1 MAASVAIGD
10 EDVIESG
17 PHAKS
22 QSQPQIMPADKL
34 VDSIFRAISCTDAN
48 NSNANGSSS
57 NGDNANEAGGINVPG
72 AVDGGGDTRAALK
85 ELILAVQGKLEDKLA
100 PPPARRAQGASLAVA
115 VPNAAA
121 TAASGR
127 GHRQEKCVYLKVTVV
142 EGRALVGELANE
154 RTTSSALYNFS
165 IDLQFNAQRA
175 RTRNEVRCCVEPS
188 FGSEGFVFVLREAHE
203 LPVTAGGWASFLQ
216 TDLPLHVVL
225 TKHKVSRIRPRPRD
239 PHAQPGAGVGD
250 GDGDGGAPGARGYQA
265 AVAAEEDEH
274 SVSALFSED
283 GSRRGELVG
292 TAEVDWRRAL
302 VPASGA
308 QEDLHK
314 SGGVLLAV
322 ELASA
327 APDSIVHPVGG
338 ILHLRL
344 EVVAPPDVSAF
355 PFKADDVMRIMDF
368 QASKRFFAASV
379 RSEARRDFYHYANAW
394 WKGFSSTS
402 KVLSKR
408 SVKIFAEDERGQHR
422 CVCSFLEPYRQGRM
436 LPTPR
441 HAARFVSL
449 LPFRPRSTVGEQ
461 PPATQRAWNSPHA
474 FLAAGTGDA
483 SDHAL
488 LLCSLL
494 LGFGLDALVCCGLV
508 HPSDDDNGEGD
519 ASGAEPGGVGLLG
532 GDSDGNRGEET
543 GHMWVCTFSGNRADK
558 KAVFWES
565 LTGQRFAM
573 SAPQPRPSRGK
584 KWRRTT
590 PGKMAVTPRH
600 FSKVSCMFNHR
611 EFFANK
617 QSNNRVGT
625 TSLDISD
632 PKLWKPMDSSR
643 IVPKGISYP
652 MLAGPAGVV
661 LFRPTLNTEGIAE
674 GVESEVKRRVA
685 AWREG
690 KGWPTVWDDALGYL
704 LGPAVFAYE
713 QERVSGASFG
723 GDDFQDAVQ
732 GAVPDRHCFKGYPTC
747 FDHLSCSKML
757 ASLLDRTVAR
767 DILSSKGDHL
777 RFALRS
783 SVFAYPDG
791 ALAVWLMLA
800 CRFEGP
806 TN

>member
-10 EDVIESG
+10 EDVIE
-17 PHAKS
+17 
-22 QSQPQIMPADKL
+22 
-34 VDSIFRAISCTDAN
+34 
-48 NSNANGSSS
+48 
-57 NGDNANEAGGINVPG
+57 GG
-72 AVDGGGDTRAALK
+72 
-85 ELILAVQGKLEDKLA
+85 
-100 PPPARRAQGASLAVA
+100 
-115 VPNAAA
+115 PNA
-121 TAASGR
+121 
-127 GHRQEKCVYLKVTVV
+127 KVTVV

-154 RTTSSALYNFS
+154 RTTSSTLYNFS
-165 IDLQFNAQRA
+165 VDLQFNAQ
-175 RTRNEVRCCVEPS
+175 
-188 FGSEGFVFVLREAHE
+188 
-203 LPVTAGGWASFLQ
+203 ASFLQ
-216 TDLPLHVVL
+216 TDLPLHVAL
-225 TKHKVSRIRPRPRD
+225 TKHKVSRIRPRPLD
-239 PHAQPGAGVGD
+239 PPVQPGAGAGN
-250 GDGDGGAPGARGYQA
+250 GDGDGGAPGERGYQA

-274 SVSALFSED
+274 SVYALLSED
-283 GSRRGELVG
+283 VSRRGELVG

-308 QEDLHK
+308 QEGLHK

-322 ELASA
+322 ELASG

-344 EVVAPPDVSAF
+344 EVVAPPEVSAF
-355 PFKADDVMRIMDF
+355 PFKADDVTRIMDF
-368 QASKRFFAASV
+368 QASV
-379 RSEARRDFYHYANAW
+379 RSEARRDFYLYANAW

-508 HPSDDDNGEGD
+508 HPSDDDNGDGD
-519 ASGAEPGGVGLLG
+519 ASGAEPGGVGVRG

-543 GHMWVCTFSGNRADK
+543 GHMWVCTFSGSRADK

-573 SAPQPRPSRGK
+573 SAPRPRPSRG
-584 KWRRTT
+584 RRTT

-611 EFFANK
+611 EFLANK
-617 QSNNRVGT
+617 QSDNRVGT

-643 IVPKGISYP
+643 IVPKGMSYP
-652 MLAGPAGVV
+652 ASAGPAGVV
-661 LFRPTLNTEGIAE
+661 LLRPTLNTEGIAE

-713 QERVSGASFG
+713 QERLCGASFG
-723 GDDFQDAVQ
+723 GDNFQDAVQ
-732 GAVPDRHCFKGYPTC
+732 GAVPDRSTRY
-747 FDHLSCSKML
+747 
-757 ASLLDRTVAR
+757 
-767 DILSSKGDHL
+767 
-777 RFALRS
+777 
-783 SVFAYPDG
+783 
-791 ALAVWLMLA
+791 
-800 CRFEGP
+800 
-806 TN
+806 

>member
-1 MAASVAIGD
+1 HAIQKIQDAEGFRAKQQVRRVVHLSVVKPLDHAMAASVAIGD

-17 PHAKS
+17 PDAKS
-22 QSQPQIMPADKL
+22 QSQPQIMPA
-34 VDSIFRAISCTDAN
+34 
-48 NSNANGSSS
+48 
-57 NGDNANEAGGINVPG
+57 
-72 AVDGGGDTRAALK
+72 
-85 ELILAVQGKLEDKLA
+85 
-100 PPPARRAQGASLAVA
+100 RRAQRASPAVA

-154 RTTSSALYNFS
+154 RTTSSTLYNFS
-165 IDLQFNAQRA
+165 VDLQFNAQRA

-216 TDLPLHVVL
+216 TDLPLHMAL
-225 TKHKVSRIRPRPRD
+225 TKHKVSRIRPRPLD
-239 PHAQPGAGVGD
+239 PPVQPGAGAGN
-250 GDGDGGAPGARGYQA
+250 GDGDGGAPGERGYQA
-265 AVAAEEDEH
+265 AVAAEEDGH
-274 SVSALFSED
+274 SVYALSSED
-283 GSRRGELVG
+283 VSRRGELVG

-308 QEDLHK
+308 QESLQK

-344 EVVAPPDVSAF
+344 EVVAPPEVSAF
-355 PFKADDVMRIMDF
+355 PFKADDVTRIMDF
-368 QASKRFFAASV
+368 QASKRASV
-379 RSEARRDFYHYANAW
+379 RSEARRDFYLYANAW

-422 CVCSFLEPYRQGRM
+422 CVCSFLEPYRQGRL

-449 LPFRPRSTVGEQ
+449 LPFRPRSAVGEQ

-474 FLAAGTGDA
+474 CLAAGTGDA

-519 ASGAEPGGVGLLG
+519 ASGAEPRGVSVRG
-532 GDSDGNRGEET
+532 GDSDAIRGEET
-543 GHMWVCTFSGNRADK
+543 GHMWVCTFSGSRADK

-573 SAPQPRPSRGK
+573 SAPRPRPSRGK
-584 KWRRTT
+584 
-590 PGKMAVTPRH
+590 
-600 FSKVSCMFNHR
+600 
-611 EFFANK
+611 
-617 QSNNRVGT
+617 
-625 TSLDISD
+625 
-632 PKLWKPMDSSR
+632 
-643 IVPKGISYP
+643 
-652 MLAGPAGVV
+652 
-661 LFRPTLNTEGIAE
+661 
-674 GVESEVKRRVA
+674 
-685 AWREG
+685 
-690 KGWPTVWDDALGYL
+690 
-704 LGPAVFAYE
+704 
-713 QERVSGASFG
+713 
-723 GDDFQDAVQ
+723 
-732 GAVPDRHCFKGYPTC
+732 
-747 FDHLSCSKML
+747 
-757 ASLLDRTVAR
+757 
-767 DILSSKGDHL
+767 
-777 RFALRS
+777 
-783 SVFAYPDG
+783 
-791 ALAVWLMLA
+791 
-800 CRFEGP
+800 
-806 TN
+806 